1 MKMYRLT
8 QKKFADTPFNP
19 MGAKLFRGRWNS
31 KGIEALYFA
40 ESESLCVLEVFVHIN
55 NDPELIHKYDLYRI
69 DVPDELIVQLENEDL
84 PNNWRAIPASEQTQ
98 EIGDQFLKTE
108 NPELQ
113 HFKFH
118 QRSPPETATMSLI
131 QIIHLCPRYL
141 TKPRNWISALI
152 NGSSSRRFE
161 P

>member
-19 MGAKLFRGRWNS
+19 LGAKQFGGRWNS
-31 KGIEALYFA
+31 KGTEALYFA

-55 NDPELIHKYDLYRI
+55 NDPELINKYDLYRI

-98 EIGDQFLKTE
+98 EIGDQFLKVE
-108 NPELQ
+108 NPEFAALQ
-113 HFKFH
+113 VPSTISPRDRNYVVNPNHPLMSEVFKQAEKLDFSFD
-118 QRSPPETATMSLI
+118 QRI
-131 QIIHLCPRYL
+131 FR
-141 TKPRNWISALI
+141 
-152 NGSSSRRFE
+152 
-161 P
+161 

>member
-19 MGAKLFRGRWNS
+19 MGAKLFGGRWNS

-84 PNNWRAIPASEQTQ
+84 PNNWRAIPASEQPQ
-98 EIGDQFLKTE
+98 EIGDQFLKAE
-108 NPELQ
+108 NPEFAALQ
-113 HFKFH
+113 VPSTISPRDRNYVVNPNHPLMPEIFNKAEKLDFSFDQRIFK
-118 QRSPPETATMSLI
+118 
-131 QIIHLCPRYL
+131 
-141 TKPRNWISALI
+141 
-152 NGSSSRRFE
+152 
-161 P
+161 

>member
-98 EIGDQFLKTE
+98 EIGDQFL
-108 NPELQ
+108 
-113 HFKFH
+113 
-118 QRSPPETATMSLI
+118 
-131 QIIHLCPRYL
+131 
-141 TKPRNWISALI
+141 
-152 NGSSSRRFE
+152 
-161 P
+161 